1 MKNFLFLCGP
11 KGIGKTTICKSI
23 LNQLPGSAYVDS
35 DDCRMMNPFNLD
47 DGTIPT
53 IAKNISGLIGNYLEC
68 NAVQTVIF
76 SYGFHGRRKEVF
88 DRAVRS
94 LPMHELRF
102 VPFALICSVEENLRR
117 MKADGRDVD
126 RMERALKTAREAYG
140 DIEYP
145 QIDVTDL
152 SAEEA
157 AMRIIDLAG
166 LRTFP
171 DPAFTKGVLT

>member
-11 KGIGKTTICKSI
+11 IGIGMTTICKSI

-35 DDCRMMNPFNLD
+35 DDS
-47 DGTIPT
+47 TIPT

-88 DRAVRS
+88 DRAVRA

-157 AMRIIDLAG
+157 AAWIIDRAG

>member
-53 IAKNISGLIGNYLEC
+53 IAKNISALIGNFLEC

-88 DRAVRS
+88 DRAVRA

-102 VPFALICSVEENLRR
+102 MPFALICSVEENLRR
-117 MKADGRDVD
+117 MKADGRNAD

-157 AMRIIDLAG
+157 AARIIDRAG
-166 LRTFP
+166 LRPFP
-171 DPAFTKGVLT
+171 DPAFKKGVLT

>member
-11 KGIGKTTICKSI
+11 NGIGKTTICKSI
-23 LNQLPGSAYVDS
+23 LKQLPGSAYVDS
-35 DDCRMMNPFNLD
+35 DACRMMNPFVLD
-47 DGTIPT
+47 DSTIPT

-88 DRAVRS
+88 DRVMRA

-102 VPFALICSVEENLRR
+102 MPFALICSVEENLRR
-117 MKADGRDVD
+117 MKADGRDTD
-126 RMERALKTAREAYG
+126 RMERALKTAREAFG

-145 QIDVTDL
+145 QMDISGL
-152 SAEEA
+152 SADEA
-157 AMRIIDLAG
+157 AAWIIDRAG
-166 LRTFP
+166 LRPFP
-171 DPAFTKGVLT
+171 DPAFKKGVLT

>member
-1 MKNFLFLCGP
+1 
-11 KGIGKTTICKSI
+11 
-23 LNQLPGSAYVDS
+23 
-35 DDCRMMNPFNLD
+35 
-47 DGTIPT
+47 
-53 IAKNISGLIGNYLEC
+53 
-68 NAVQTVIF
+68 
-76 SYGFHGRRKEVF
+76 
-88 DRAVRS
+88 
-94 LPMHELRF
+94 MHELRF